1 MPQKFLAQLKSPPSP
16 TVLKGPPLNKQYP
29 PSRGFE
35 NKTER
40 SVTLHRLPTCGVPRL
55 YRHWRH
61 SCRCHMILGRLHH
74 VRVVLRSLVTGELPL
89 RLPCA
94 FTGVVITSVR
104 SGKQQQTTKEWVAGD
119 CIEWD
124 KCQLMDIHCLQCT
137 LARAQARWEQSEHFQ
152 GWDGE
157 LSHPSDKMM
166 TSLSDMNQFPGR
178 YTSDQAWEEVLKS
191 VMQPKWTQR
200 FCWTFVVAVTVVL
213 CCAVLWCGVLYCAVL
228 CRAVLCRVV
237 SCCAVLSFH
246 CHFVHVISFPLIT
259 WGILDHTDT
268 VINVIHSTHNH
279 LSQQQPQLRKN
290 KNCSHILRRTASV
303 SAEKHL
309 SALLS

>member
-1 MPQKFLAQLKSPPSP
+1 MPQTFLAQLKSPPSP

-119 CIEWD
+119 CIGVRQVSTD
-124 KCQLMDIHCLQCT
+124 GHT
-137 LARAQARWEQSEHFQ
+137 LSSVHSRKSTSTLRAIRT
-152 GWDGE
+152 
-157 LSHPSDKMM
+157 LS
-166 TSLSDMNQFPGR
+166 
-178 YTSDQAWEEVLKS
+178 
-191 VMQPKWTQR
+191 
-200 FCWTFVVAVTVVL
+200 
-213 CCAVLWCGVLYCAVL
+213 GVG
-228 CRAVLCRVV
+228 
-237 SCCAVLSFH
+237 
-246 CHFVHVISFPLIT
+246 
-259 WGILDHTDT
+259 WGI
-268 VINVIHSTHNH
+268 V
-279 LSQQQPQLRKN
+279 
-290 KNCSHILRRTASV
+290 ASIW
-303 SAEKHL
+303 
-309 SALLS
+309 